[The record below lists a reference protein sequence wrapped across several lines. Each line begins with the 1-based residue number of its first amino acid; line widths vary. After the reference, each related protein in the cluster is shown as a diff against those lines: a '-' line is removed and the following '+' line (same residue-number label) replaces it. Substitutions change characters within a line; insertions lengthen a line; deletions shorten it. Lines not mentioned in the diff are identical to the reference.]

1 MHALFSP
8 LSGVRI
14 HQEASLYAIVSSVDA
29 HAAADEAPRAI
40 ASMRTLRFVLIA
52 RAGRL
57 TRIGGRN
64 VLRLTQNPAIEQLY
78 AKVSHA
84 LIA

>member
-1 MHALFSP
+1 
-8 LSGVRI
+8 
-14 HQEASLYAIVSSVDA
+14 
-29 HAAADEAPRAI
+29 
-40 ASMRTLRFVLIA
+40 MRTLRFVLIA

>member
-1 MHALFSP
+1 MP
-8 LSGVRI
+8 
-14 HQEASLYAIVSSVDA
+14 
-29 HAAADEAPRAI
+29 
-40 ASMRTLRFVLIA
+40 TLRFLLIA

-64 VLRLTQNPAIEQLY
+64 VVRLSDNPATHALSTRIE
-78 AKVSHA
+78 HA